1 MFNKNKESNKVN
13 TPAWTWKNTVYREAR
28 VCDWLRS
35 FVPLVPA
42 PIQKKKTN
50 NTRRPAL
57 PFTGSRDRWPHLRPF
72 ISFPSGPSGMSYVLI
87 TGSSFLFPS
96 ILSFGWFTWS
106 NCFPFLILPLVV
118 CHPIHRPKGDCIHER
133 THTHTKQ
140 HPRSWS
146 RGRHLQADSKESIK
160 WILTIDMGIVKDRF
174 PSATSGSTRCNVVLH
189 LAYATF
195 SNILDRKRIDVQTMP
210 ADKNRHVQMFY
221 HWTILER
228 HFC

>member
-1 MFNKNKESNKVN
+1 MWFVKRRKEKKIELKRKFSCRKSCPDRVCAFFVMFNKNKESNKVN

-106 NCFPFLILPLVV
+106 NCFPFLIVQISFNLIAFNKFIKIVYFKLSNAKLILYIIMIKIIIFPL
-118 CHPIHRPKGDCIHER
+118 
-133 THTHTKQ
+133 
-140 HPRSWS
+140 
-146 RGRHLQADSKESIK
+146 
-160 WILTIDMGIVKDRF
+160 IL
-174 PSATSGSTRCNVVLH
+174 
-189 LAYATF
+189 
-195 SNILDRKRIDVQTMP
+195 
-210 ADKNRHVQMFY
+210 Y
-221 HWTILER
+221 HIY
-228 HFC
+228 FFNK